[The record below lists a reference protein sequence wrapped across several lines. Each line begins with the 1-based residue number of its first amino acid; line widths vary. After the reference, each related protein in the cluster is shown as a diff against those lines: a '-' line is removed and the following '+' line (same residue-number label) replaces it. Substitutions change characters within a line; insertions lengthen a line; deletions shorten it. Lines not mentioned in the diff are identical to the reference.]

1 MPRCSSCPFGQGGGG
16 RRASDPQC
24 PASWTAGSTSLLG
37 VQRQRQADHGAHTI
51 HLGQHCGGAAVHPA
65 IYIFIKSHGEIR
77 DIITCLSFLT
87 LPMPIPHATD
97 AHCCGWRLKIPSIH
111 LAVVYGPPGGHE
123 CSLGHTVSSHNTSA
137 ALLTTR
143 LKSGKQ
149 EGAGRKVLARPSCP
163 LPCLPRPSPGRFHKR
178 LRMKAAHY

>member
-1 MPRCSSCPFGQGGGG
+1 MPRCSSCPFGQGDGG

-37 VQRQRQADHGAHTI
+37 VQRQRQADHRAQAI
-51 HLGQHCGGAAVHPA
+51 HLGQHCGGEAVHPA

-87 LPMPIPHATD
+87 LPMPIPHITD
-97 AHCCGWRLKIPSIH
+97 VHCCGCRLKIPSIH
-111 LAVVYGPPGGHE
+111 LAVPQWCVAPLEAMRQPRSH
-123 CSLGHTVSSHNTSA
+123 SLFSA

-143 LKSGKQ
+143 QSGKQ
-149 EGAGRKVLARPSCP
+149 EGAGRKVWP
-163 LPCLPRPSPGRFHKR
+163 LFSLPRL
-178 LRMKAAHY
+178 LRPQ